1 MERQPFH
8 GHGTCGYY
16 TGKNKYVG
24 VWVDT
29 MATSPLYSEGTYDA
43 ATNTLTM
50 IGAAVGPDGKAMKLK
65 QVVAWTGPNTKTFT
79 ISMPEPDGKEFPCKV
94 STSNLRAYRSAR

>member
-79 ISMPEPDGKEFPCKV
+79 MYMTGPEGEEFPGTGITYKQ
-94 STSNLRAYRSAR
+94 RA